1 MNTKNYACSKI
12 ILIGEHAV
20 VYNKP
25 AIAIPLKNITCKVTI
40 TENNLNDIVIMSDLF
55 QGSISE
61 LPIFLESL
69 KVVIIETLK
78 ILNSSKNNITVT
90 IDSDIPLQRGM
101 GSSASVS
108 IAIIRSLFHYFNK
121 TLTTEKT
128 LELVHI
134 SEKLLH
140 GNPSGIDATVIT
152 TEQAIYFKKN
162 EPFKLLN
169 LNLACYLIIAD
180 SGITGST
187 KEAINMVKKIKKED
201 AFKHTTI
208 MNHLENL
215 SNQMLQFIMKNHLKK
230 IGEIM
235 TNTHHYLQQLNL
247 STPLIDK
254 LVSVALKNGA
264 LGAKLT
270 GGGLGGCIIALAQTI
285 EQAEVISQKLK
296 ENGAQKVFINKI

>member
-78 ILNSSKNNITVT
+78 ILNSSKNNITVI

-201 AFKHTTI
+201 TFKHTTI

-235 TNTHHYLQQLNL
+235 TNAHHYLQQLNL